1 VAKDANGG
9 IGSWN
14 GLLPISRLRPLFGA
28 FDEDGR
34 PDPVNGVWGRG
45 TLLQTSKPTA
55 YVLNPGEIMR
65 INTAC
70 AGGHGDPT
78 ERDVEAVLAD
88 IANELVSRRQAEE
101 IYGVALD
108 GDRLV
113 VDEVA
118 TAAARERIRNE
129 REGVP
134 MAASDQ
140 WPLDEQEFDQLRH
153 APVIGAS
160 IPVEA

>member
-1 VAKDANGG
+1 
-9 IGSWN
+9 
-14 GLLPISRLRPLFGA
+14 
-28 FDEDGR
+28 
-34 PDPVNGVWGRG
+34 
-45 TLLQTSKPTA
+45 
-55 YVLNPGEIMR
+55 MR

-101 IYGVALD
+101 IYGVVLD
-108 GDRLV
+108 GDHLV
-113 VDEVA
+113 VDEAA
-118 TAAARERIRNE
+118 TAAARERIRAA
-129 REGVP
+129 RGSVP
-134 MAASDQ
+134 MAASHQ
-140 WPLDEQEFDQLRH
+140 WPLDEREFDQLRN